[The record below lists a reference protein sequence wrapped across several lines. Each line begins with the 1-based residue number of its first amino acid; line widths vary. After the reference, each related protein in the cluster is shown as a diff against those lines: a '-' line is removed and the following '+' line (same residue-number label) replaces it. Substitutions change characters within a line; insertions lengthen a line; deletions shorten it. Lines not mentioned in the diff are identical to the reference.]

1 MPKCEKCNF
10 ETAKNK
16 NFLRHIC
23 KEITDFQ
30 CEFCDKYYSEQK
42 TLTRH
47 MLICK
52 KKSGESQQESQQE
65 FKQELESIELLQE
78 KYNQLLGELDTIK
91 KNINNINIT
100 NNNNNNNNIINN
112 NNNIFI
118 NVTLPHKKTNI
129 DHLTDE
135 DYFNILGRS
144 LMSIPLMIEKIHFN
158 ENNPENHNIYIP
170 NIKNKFAMLYNG
182 SEWSLHSRDE
192 IIDNMIIDNEM
203 RLEDWLSREDIQ
215 EKYPT
220 AFKRFELYLKLKE
233 KNANVNRMK
242 EDVLLLLYNK
252 RNMIEKS
259 RQRKL
264 IEVN

>member
-1 MPKCEKCNF
+1 MPVYKCK
-10 ETAKNK
+10 
-16 NFLRHIC
+16 R
-23 KEITDFQ
+23 
-30 CEFCDKYYSEQK
+30 CEFIVNNTNKMIAHIIRNKCKPSMKLTVPLSVENIQEYIIDNPFVCTKCTK
-42 TLTRH
+42 TFTSKSNLEKH
-47 MLICK
+47 VNNNCK
-52 KKSGESQQESQQE
+52 KNQEDSTVIQPVM
-65 FKQELESIELLQE
+65 
-78 KYNQLLGELDTIK
+78 
-91 KNINNINIT
+91 INS
-100 NNNNNNNNIINN
+100 NNTIINQN
-112 NNNIFI
+112 NVTI

-192 IIDNMIIDNEM
+192 IIDSIIVDNEM

-233 KNANVNRMK
+233 KSANVNRMK

-252 RNMIEKS
+252 RNMIDRS
-259 RQRKL
+259 RQKHI